1 MIPNLES
8 SENLIG
14 GRIHESL
21 LIALGTPRLGGFC
34 IIKTNKKRIKMK
46 HPCKLEKTAHL
57 PAIWV

>member
-14 GRIHESL
+14 GQIHESL

-34 IIKTNKKRIKMK
+34 IIKTNKRIKMK
-46 HPCKLEKTAHL
+46 PPCKLEKTAHL